1 MENKKETLEKY
12 RIEENMDTKSRV
24 ASGLIGLAIGTT
36 SVESLL
42 LKTLEVSSKMY
53 NSMHAN
59 TDFNFYANLGQF
71 CSIPDKLETMAGGAG
86 ILIGGAL
93 LTGSLISPKYEIYK
107 KDLEELSKEDM
118 GEKK

>member
-1 MENKKETLEKY
+1 
-12 RIEENMDTKSRV
+12 MDTKSRV

-59 TDFNFYANLGQF
+59 TDFNFY
-71 CSIPDKLETMAGGAG
+71 C
-86 ILIGGAL
+86 
-93 LTGSLISPKYEIYK
+93 
-107 KDLEELSKEDM
+107 
-118 GEKK
+118 